1 MKKACDISPSTA
13 FLTSMT
19 ADCSVCSKDYSPGL
33 GRTCSKCSDSKVSTV
48 LAIVLGT
55 LGTAVG
61 VIVALHLLSEKKEGA
76 GRGIVDRIIRIIPL
90 HTLKIVV
97 VGWQILTQVNPKD
110 AKQCFRRSVG
120 AIQYI
125 IYTCVVDLLPAPDI
139 LFSA

>member
-1 MKKACDISPSTA
+1 M
-13 FLTSMT
+13 FQ
-19 ADCSVCSKDYSPGL
+19 DYSPGL
-33 GRTCSKCSDSKVSTV
+33 GRTCSKCSDSKVGIV

-61 VIVALHLLSEKKEGA
+61 VIVALHLLSEEKEGA

-97 VGWQILTQVNPKD
+97 VAWQILTQVNTKG
-110 AKQCFRRSVG
+110 AKQRFQRSVG

-125 IYTCVVDLLPAPDI
+125 IYT
-139 LFSA
+139 